1 MCRLKYLRVSKNLP
15 KTVEGMAHYWKK
27 NYNIELGKGD
37 PKEFIERYE
46 NVTKM

>member
-1 MCRLKYLRVSKNLP
+1 MCRLKDIIVP
-15 KTVEGMAHYWKK
+15 KKLENTVEGMAHYWKK
-27 NYNIELGKGD
+27 YYNSDLGKGD

>member
-1 MCRLKYLRVSKNLP
+1 MANNWKECYNLD
-15 KTVEGMAHYWKK
+15 
-27 NYNIELGKGD
+27 LGKGN